1 MVMSTS
7 GPNPPTTPQVKS
19 LSCPACG
26 AALTLRSFTQAVTV
40 VCDHCHSILDAQD
53 PRLKVLQKFHAATD
67 EDPPLIPLGTRGTI
81 RGTAYEAV
89 GFQRRTIHVEGIAY
103 SWHEYV
109 LFNPYQGFRYLTEYN
124 GHWNDTSIL
133 RSLPAVNDDAS
144 HPTVTYLGETYRH
157 FQTAQAATSFV
168 LGEFPW
174 QVRVGETADVSDY
187 VSPPRVISRERTG
200 KEVTWSMGEYV
211 SGSDIWKAFRL
222 PGNPPERVGV
232 YENQPSPLS
241 ADTKTIWFAFAGF
254 AAAVVLMMMVFW
266 SFARNEQVL
275 QGIYEF
281 NTNAHGETSFVTDVF
296 ELKGRTSNVE
306 LTTTSNLNNNWIYLN
321 YALINRDTGQAYDF
335 GREVS
340 YYHGYD
346 EDGAWSEGGNRDSVA
361 VPTVPPGNYYLRIE
375 PESDFNRG
383 TIWYSVTARRDVPQ
397 MSFFGIAILALLA
410 PAGLITWRS
419 MNFEHLRWAESD
431 YSSGGSDDDGD
442 SDRPTTLGGIGGKE
456 DS

>member
-1 MVMSTS
+1 
-7 GPNPPTTPQVKS
+7 
-19 LSCPACG
+19 
-26 AALTLRSFTQAVTV
+26 
-40 VCDHCHSILDAQD
+40 
-53 PRLKVLQKFHAATD
+53 
-67 EDPPLIPLGTRGTI
+67 
-81 RGTAYEAV
+81 
-89 GFQRRTIHVEGIAY
+89 
-103 SWHEYV
+103 
-109 LFNPYQGFRYLTEYN
+109 
-124 GHWNDTSIL
+124 
-133 RSLPAVNDDAS
+133 
-144 HPTVTYLGETYRH
+144 
-157 FQTAQAATSFV
+157 
-168 LGEFPW
+168 
-174 QVRVGETADVSDY
+174 
-187 VSPPRVISRERTG
+187 
-200 KEVTWSMGEYV
+200 MGEYL

-241 ADTKTIWFAFAGF
+241 ADTKTIWLAFAGF
-254 AAAVVLMMMVFW
+254 AAAVVLMMIVFW
-266 SFARNEQVL
+266 SFTRNEQVL

-321 YALINRDTGQAYDF
+321 YALINQDTGQAYDF

-346 EDGAWSEGGNRDSVA
+346 EDGAWSEGGNHDSVA
-361 VPTVPPGNYYLRIE
+361 VPTVPAGNYYLRIE

-397 MSFFGIAILALLA
+397 MSFFGIALLALLA

-419 MNFEHLRWAESD
+419 MNFEHMRWAESD
-431 YSSGGSDDDGD
+431 YAPSGSDDDDD
-442 SDRPTTLGGIGGKE
+442 SDRPTTFGSTFGGGE